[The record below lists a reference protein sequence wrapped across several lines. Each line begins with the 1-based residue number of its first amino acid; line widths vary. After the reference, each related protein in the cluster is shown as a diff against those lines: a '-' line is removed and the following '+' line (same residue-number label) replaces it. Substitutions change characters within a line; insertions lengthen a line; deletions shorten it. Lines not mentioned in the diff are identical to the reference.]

1 MSGAQKLASGTQ
13 KLAIDGG
20 TPVRDVTRTPW
31 PVWPIS
37 DATEEQALLEVLRSG
52 AWWGVEGDQGKRFE
66 QEFAAYQAAQFGL
79 VCTNGTAALEIAL
92 RALGIGCGDEVIV
105 PPYTF
110 VATAS
115 AVLTVGASP
124 VFVDV
129 LPDTL
134 NIDPAQIEAAITPRT
149 RAIIPVHIAGRPAD
163 MDAVPA
169 IAAHHHLA
177 VIEDA
182 AQAHGAAWRGTPVG
196 ALGDFGTFSF
206 QASKN
211 LNSGE
216 GGMILTNNEAL
227 ADAAWSVIN
236 VGRLRGG
243 HRYAH
248 QILGGNFRMTEFQSA
263 ILRTQLRRLPEQT
276 ARRTANARYLC
287 ELLSTI
293 PGISLPFDDPRITT
307 HAYHLFTFRV
317 DLDSLR
323 GRAYPEFIAA
333 LNAEGIPCSDGYV
346 PLYREGLF
354 TRKSQR
360 EGRWCQAGPFV
371 DYTKLHLPV
380 CEQICGDTLWLPQTL
395 LLAERRDMEEIAAA
409 VTKILASR

>member
-1 MSGAQKLASGTQ
+1 MSGRQ
-13 KLAIDGG
+13 KLAIEGG
-20 TPVRDVTRTPW
+20 TPVRDIACAPW
-31 PVWPIS
+31 PVWPVY
-37 DATEEQALLEVLRSG
+37 DATEERALLDVLHSG
-52 AWWGVEGDQGKRFE
+52 KWWGVEGDQGKLFE
-66 QEFAAYQAAQFGL
+66 KEFAAYQHARYGL

-92 RALGIGCGDEVIV
+92 RALDIGCGDEVIV

-110 VATAS
+110 IATAS
-115 AVLTVGASP
+115 AVLAVGATP
-124 VFVDV
+124 VFADI

-134 NIDPAQIEAAITPRT
+134 NIDPAQIGAALTPRT

-163 MDAVPA
+163 MDAVLA
-169 IAAHHHLA
+169 IAARYHLA

-182 AQAHGAAWRGTPVG
+182 AQAHGAEWRGTRVG

-216 GGMILTNNEAL
+216 GGMILTNKQAL

-236 VGRLRGG
+236 VGRVRGG

-248 QILGGNFRMTEFQSA
+248 QVLGGNFRMTEFQSA
-263 ILRTQLRRLPEQT
+263 ILRTQLGRLPEQT

-287 ELLSTI
+287 ELLSEI
-293 PGISLPFDDPRITT
+293 PGIMVPLDDPRITV

-317 DLDSLR
+317 DLDRLQ
-323 GRAYPEFIAA
+323 GRTYPEFIEA
-333 LNAEGIPCSDGYV
+333 LKAEGIPCSDGYV

-354 TRKSQR
+354 TRKSRKEVQ
-360 EGRWCQAGPFV
+360 WCQASRAI
-371 DYTKLHLPV
+371 DYTALHLPI
-380 CEQICGDTLWLPQTL
+380 CEQVCNDTIWLSQTL
-395 LLAERRDMEEIAAA
+395 LLAERHDMEDVAAA
-409 VTKILASR
+409 ITKIIAS